1 MLIYLRNFLPKHLTY
16 ETLFNN
22 KTNRIS
28 FVKIYNRNIYLTH
41 CKYKDDGS
49 LENDTKSDANLDE
62 SSKKQLKKNKAKIL
76 RNFSFVSYE
85 DKKILVPPAR
95 QTKLETSQNP
105 NVLAGKN
112 TSDNHVKH
120 LKNKLEES
128 SLLKLAKLIDKVNPD
143 NVAES
148 LIKEP
153 AKMANEK
160 ISKKIE
166 SRQVPKHFVKLDEI
180 LQQMK
185 PIINER
191 SKTTFRKSDTTNDQK

>member
-28 FVKIYNRNIYLTH
+28 LVKIDNRNLYLTH

-49 LENDTKSDANLDE
+49 LENGNNSDE
-62 SSKKQLKKNKAKIL
+62 SSKKQLKKNKAKSL

-85 DKKILVPPAR
+85 DKKILVSPVY
-95 QTKLETSQNP
+95 QTKLETSQNSNAP
-105 NVLAGKN
+105 VRKN
-112 TSDNHVKH
+112 TSDNHVKNF
-120 LKNKLEES
+120 KNQLEES
-128 SLLKLAKLIDKVNPD
+128 SLLKLAKLIDKVNPG
-143 NVAES
+143 NLAES

-153 AKMANEK
+153 VKMANER

-166 SRQVPKHFVKLDEI
+166 SRQVSKHFVKLDEI
-180 LQQMK
+180 LQQTS
-185 PIINER
+185 PIINEK
-191 SKTTFRKSDTTNDQK
+191 SKTTFRQSNTTNDQK